1 MQSTNWHKPEIFFK
15 NSYSQELVEIQSI
28 NLPREAILRVSNDMQ
43 EQDDYISMEF
53 TKFNIP
59 PGSWLPLEEAP
70 PTTIGKSQG
79 WDKSQE

>member
-1 MQSTNWHKPEIFFK
+1 MLFPPRSRLFLVRPMRPPQCSQRTGTSLKFFFK

-59 PGSWLPLEEAP
+59 PGS
-70 PTTIGKSQG
+70 
-79 WDKSQE
+79 